1 MEEQPKLP
9 PKPNKYFNDLSPTRI
24 SPTHSPPKSS
34 VMPMPEPRNKYSS
47 NEYLPERP
55 IKENVPEYFA
65 FTEGGEGLRTMI
77 MPINIYDKFIQIA
90 ASNTA
95 KNLETCGVLCGRLS
109 HNYFTVTSLV
119 IPKQT
124 ATSDTCSMT
133 NEEELLEYIEE
144 NDLLMLGWI
153 HTHPTQT
160 CFMSSMDLHTH
171 SAYQLILP
179 EAIAIVCAPNK
190 SPNIGIFRLTN
201 PPGLQTVLQCEK
213 RGFHPHDSSE
223 EIDVEISNCGHVVME
238 KFDLTVVD
246 LR

>member
-95 KNLETCGVLCGRLS
+95 KNLETCGVLCGRL
-109 HNYFTVTSLV
+109 
-119 IPKQT
+119 
-124 ATSDTCSMT
+124 
-133 NEEELLEYIEE
+133 
-144 NDLLMLGWI
+144 
-153 HTHPTQT
+153 THPTQT

>member
-144 NDLLMLGWI
+144 TDLLMLGWI
-153 HTHPTQT
+153 H
-160 CFMSSMDLHTH
+160 
-171 SAYQLILP
+171 LILP